1 MTASEVATM
10 DYVRN
15 YLGVPVPKVLAW
27 SSKAK
32 ENGIGAE
39 YIIMETA
46 QGVQLSNV
54 WTDLDAR
61 QKKNVTN
68 SIIEAEQR
76 LLDAKFSQ
84 YGSLYYKSDIPE
96 ADRAPRLYADVSRP
110 DDGSEAK
117 FCIGPSANRNFYED
131 ERADMDIERGPCA

>member
-27 SSKAK
+27 SSKAS

-46 QGVQLSNV
+46 KGVQASNV
-54 WTDLDAR
+54 WGDLDAR
-61 QKKNVTN
+61 QKKNVVN
-68 SIIEAEQR
+68 SIIDAEQK
-76 LLDAKFSQ
+76 LLDAQFSQ
-84 YGSLYYKSDIPE
+84 YGSLYYKEDVPE
-96 ADRAPRLYADVSRP
+96 ADRAPRLYADPSRP
-110 DDGSEAK
+110 DDGSEAR
-117 FCIGPSANRNFYED
+117 FCIGPTANRNFYED
-131 ERADMDIERGPCA
+131 ERADIPVERGPCA

>member
-15 YLGVPVPKVLAW
+15 YLGLPVPKVIAW
-27 SSKAK
+27 SSQAAT
-32 ENGIGAE
+32 NGIGAE

-54 WTDLDAR
+54 WGDLDAR
-61 QKKNVTN
+61 KKKDIVN
-68 SIIEAEQR
+68 SIVSAEQK

-84 YGSLYYKSDIPE
+84 YGSLYYKSDIPQ
-96 ADRAPRLYADVSRP
+96 ADRAPRLYADASRP
-110 DDGSEAK
+110 DDGSEAR
-117 FCIGPSANRNFYED
+117 FCIGPTANRNFYED
-131 ERADMDIERGPCA
+131 ERADMDLGRGPCA